1 MNLTIRPM
9 QQADAER
16 IARWHYE
23 GPYAFYDMANDPD
36 DLAELMDPQ
45 RRENVYFAAV
55 DADGS
60 LIGFFCFS
68 QDGSTVELGLGL
80 RPDLTGKGLG
90 LSFLEAG
97 LQFARERFS
106 VRAFRLS
113 VAAFNQRAIKVYAKA
128 GFKPGRTYK
137 NHTNG
142 GVYDFLEMTRE
153 A

>member
-9 QQADAER
+9 QRADAER

-23 GPYAFYDMANDPD
+23 GPYAFYDMAHDPD
-36 DLAELMDPQ
+36 DLAELMNPQ
-45 RRENVYFAAV
+45 SWENTYYAVV

-68 QDGSTVELGLGL
+68 QHGSTVELGLGM

-90 LSFLEAG
+90 LNFLETG
-97 LQFARERFS
+97 LRFARERFS
-106 VRAFRLS
+106 PRTFRLS
-113 VAAFNQRAIKVYAKA
+113 VATFNQRAIKVYARA
-128 GFKPGRTYK
+128 GFRPGRTYK